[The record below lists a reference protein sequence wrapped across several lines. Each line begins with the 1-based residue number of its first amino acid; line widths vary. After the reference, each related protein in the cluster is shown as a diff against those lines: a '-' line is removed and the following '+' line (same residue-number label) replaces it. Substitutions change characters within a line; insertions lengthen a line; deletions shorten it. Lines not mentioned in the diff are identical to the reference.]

1 MYHGTALAGEDRH
14 KTTFGTE
21 WGKFRYKR
29 APQGYQGTATA
40 GTQTPSW
47 KTVHQPGLQED
58 CGRHHYVEGA
68 FQRIC
73 SILSHCN
80 KNGLVFNSQK
90 FRFTRREVE
99 LAGFLN
105 TEDGINSA
113 AKYTA
118 AVRDFPT
125 LRNISEV
132 RSCYGHLLSPNT
144 PFEWTVE
151 LEEAFAASKEK
162 IIEVWSGFYSRRRV
176 NARRSP
182 QRAALMDGDWSWLV
196 VPSASQQKG
205 TTNETWQSQ

>member
-1 MYHGTALAGEDRH
+1 M
-14 KTTFGTE
+14 
-21 WGKFRYKR
+21 
-29 APQGYQGTATA
+29 
-40 GTQTPSW
+40 
-47 KTVHQPGLQED
+47 ED
-58 CGRHHYVEGA
+58 CLSTTSNRDFEMIVDDIITHSDTVEGA

-144 PFEWTVE
+144 PFEWILPLNLLAV
-151 LEEAFAASKEK
+151 
-162 IIEVWSGFYSRRRV
+162 
-176 NARRSP
+176 
-182 QRAALMDGDWSWLV
+182 
-196 VPSASQQKG
+196 
-205 TTNETWQSQ
+205 